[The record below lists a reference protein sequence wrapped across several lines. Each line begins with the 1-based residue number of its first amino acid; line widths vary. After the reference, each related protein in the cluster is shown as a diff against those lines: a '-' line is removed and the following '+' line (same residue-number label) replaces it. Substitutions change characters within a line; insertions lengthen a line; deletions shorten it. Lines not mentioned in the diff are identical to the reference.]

1 MDTGN
6 EQMRKANNLQ
16 YKRFYRMVP
25 LPSVAVL
32 LLLFFVPLFF
42 TLSSAFI
49 TEEGLTFL
57 RVLEVFTDSYTVKI
71 MLFTLWQATLSTL
84 FSLLVALPGAYLIAT
99 YSFRGKRLILALSA
113 IPFVIPSILVVL
125 GFVIFFGNNG
135 FLNRMLMSL
144 FNLSEPPLK
153 ILYSFKAIILAHTF
167 YNFPIIMSLVSSY
180 WEHLDGNCESA
191 SQTLGANKVQTFLR
205 VTLPRLL
212 PAIISAASLVFL
224 FCFNS
229 FAIILVLG
237 GGPQYTTMEV
247 EIYRQARML
256 GNSGAAAALSLFS
269 ILTTTLLLL
278 WYNASQ
284 RRLARSETYQN
295 SKRLL
300 EKRPAT
306 LSGKL
311 LALFYT
317 VSSFLFILGPIASV
331 VIRSFMASS
340 SRSATESFSLK
351 WYRQLLSLERA
362 TGHMGSALGAL
373 TNSTL
378 IALLV
383 ALCTVPVALSMCIA
397 IRRREGKQSFLEL
410 LGMLP
415 MTVSSVII
423 GLGYYL
429 ISARLRGGLALSY
442 TLVVLAHL
450 VIAIPFVLRT
460 ILPEYRK
467 IPLSYMHSSLTL
479 GAGPVK
485 TFLLIELP
493 LLKGAMFTG
502 AIFAFALSM
511 GEFNATL
518 TLANSSITTLPIVMY
533 RLIGSYNFQGACAL
547 GTILIGVCTIVFIVS
562 EFAKGGSYGR

>member
-1 MDTGN
+1 
-6 EQMRKANNLQ
+6 MRENSSLQ
-16 YKRFYRMVP
+16 YKRFYRTMP
-25 LPSVAVL
+25 IPASLVL

-49 TEEGLTFL
+49 TEEGISFS
-57 RVLEVFTDSYTVKI
+57 RVVGVFTDSYTQRI
-71 MLFTLWQATLSTL
+71 MLFTVFQATISTL
-84 FSLLVALPGAYLIAT
+84 ASLLVALPGAFLIAT
-99 YSFRGKRLILALSA
+99 YNFRAKRLILALSA

-135 FLNRMLMSL
+135 FLNRILMTL
-144 FNLSEPPLK
+144 FNLNEPPLK
-153 ILYSFKAIILAHTF
+153 ILYSFPAIILAHTF

-180 WEHLDGNCESA
+180 WEHMDGHCESA
-191 SQTLGANKVQTFLR
+191 SRTLGATKTRTFFSI
-205 VTLPRLL
+205 TLPRLL
-212 PAIISAASLVFL
+212 PAIISACSLVFL

-237 GGPQYTTMEV
+237 GGPQFTTMEV
-247 EIYRQARML
+247 EIYRQARMMS
-256 GNSGAAAALSLFS
+256 NPGAASALSLFS
-269 ILTTTLLLL
+269 IVVTTLLLL

-284 RRLARSETYQN
+284 KNLARSEIYRRDILR
-295 SKRLL
+295 S
-300 EKRPAT
+300 EKRPA
-306 LSGKL
+306 SFVGRV

-317 VSSFLFILGPIASV
+317 LFSLLFILGPIISV
-331 VIRSFMASS
+331 VVRSFMASP
-340 SRSATESFSLK
+340 SRSASQEFSLR
-351 WYRQLLSLERA
+351 WYRQLLSLESA
-362 TGHMGSALGAL
+362 TGHMGSALTAL
-373 TNSTL
+373 TNSFM
-378 IALLV
+378 IALVV
-383 ALCTVPVALSMCIA
+383 ATLTVPVALTLSVA
-397 IRRREGKQSFLEL
+397 VRRSQRKTSFYEL
-410 LGMLP
+410 FGMLP

-429 ISARLRGGLALSY
+429 ISSRFRAGLSLHY
-442 TLVVLAHL
+442 ILVVLAHM

-479 GAGPVK
+479 GAGPLR

-493 LLKGAMFTG
+493 LLKGSLFTG

-518 TLANSSITTLPIVMY
+518 TLANSSIVTLPIVMY

-547 GTILIGVCTIVFIVS
+547 GTILIAVSVIVFIVS
-562 EFAKGGSYGR
+562 ELAKGGKYGQ

>member
-1 MDTGN
+1 
-6 EQMRKANNLQ
+6 MREDKNIQ
-16 YKRFYRMVP
+16 YKRFYRVMP
-25 LPSVAVL
+25 LPSIMVL

-49 TEEGLTFL
+49 SEQGFTFS
-57 RVLEVFTDSYTVKI
+57 RVLGVFTDPYTQRI
-71 MLFTLWQATLSTL
+71 MLFTLLQATLSTL
-84 FSLLVALPGAYLIAT
+84 ASLLVALPGAYLIAT

-135 FLNRMLMSL
+135 FLNRILMTL
-144 FNLSEPPLK
+144 FHLEEPPLS
-153 ILYSFKAIILAHTF
+153 ILYSFPAIILAHTF

-180 WEHLDGNCESA
+180 WEHMDGNCETA
-191 SQTLGANKVQTFLR
+191 SYTLGATKAKTFFLI
-205 VTLPRLL
+205 TLPRLL

-256 GNSGAAAALSLFS
+256 GQSGSAAALSLFS
-269 ILTTTLLLL
+269 IVVTSLLLL
-278 WYNASQ
+278 WYNRTQ
-284 RRLARSETYQN
+284 KNLAQSETYRSSN
-295 SKRLL
+295 RLT
-300 EKRPAT
+300 EKRPTTIA
-306 LSGKL
+306 GKL
-311 LALFYT
+311 LALVYT
-317 VSSFLFILGPIASV
+317 VASFLFILGPIASV
-331 VIRSFMASS
+331 VARSFMASS
-340 SRSATESFSLK
+340 SRSSAESFSLR

-362 TGHMGSALGAL
+362 TGHMNSALQAL
-373 TNSTL
+373 SNSL
-378 IALLV
+378 IIALLV
-383 ALCTVPVALSMCIA
+383 AFCTVPLALTLSLA
-397 IRRREGKQSFLEL
+397 IRKKEKSGSALEL
-410 LGMLP
+410 FGMLP

-429 ISARLRGGLALSY
+429 ISSRIRGGVLTSY
-442 TLVVLAHL
+442 SLVVLAHM

-467 IPLSYMHSSLTL
+467 IPNSYIHSSLTL
-479 GAGPVK
+479 GAGPLR
-485 TFLLIELP
+485 TFLHIELP
-493 LLKGAMFTG
+493 LLRGAMFTG
-502 AIFAFALSM
+502 GIFAFALSM

-518 TLANSSITTLPIVMY
+518 TLANSSIVTLPIIMY

-547 GTILIGVCTIVFIVS
+547 GTILIAVCTVVFIVS
-562 EFAKGGSYGR
+562 ELSKGGTHDR

>member
-1 MDTGN
+1 
-6 EQMRKANNLQ
+6 MRDDKNMQ
-16 YKRFYRMVP
+16 YKRFYRVMP
-25 LPSVAVL
+25 LPSTMVL

-42 TLSSAFI
+42 TLSSAFV
-49 TEEGLTFL
+49 TEQGFTFS
-57 RVLEVFTDSYTVKI
+57 RIAGVFTDPYTQRI
-71 MLFTLWQATLSTL
+71 MLFTLLQATLSTL
-84 FSLLVALPGAYLIAT
+84 ASLLVALPGAYLIAT

-135 FLNRMLMSL
+135 FLNRILMTL
-144 FNLSEPPLK
+144 FKLEEPPLS
-153 ILYSFKAIILAHTF
+153 ILYSFPAIILAHTF

-180 WEHLDGNCESA
+180 WEHMDGNCETA
-191 SQTLGANKVQTFLR
+191 SYTLGATKAKTFFSI
-205 VTLPRLL
+205 TLPRLL

-237 GGPQYTTMEV
+237 GGPRYTTMEV

-256 GNSGAAAALSLFS
+256 GQTGSAAALSLFS
-269 ILTTTLLLL
+269 ILVTSILLL
-278 WYNASQ
+278 WYNRTQ
-284 RRLARSETYQN
+284 KRLALSETYRN
-295 SKRLL
+295 SNRLI
-300 EKRPAT
+300 EKKPAT
-306 LSGKL
+306 LPGKL

-317 VSSFLFILGPIASV
+317 IVSSLFILGPIASV
-331 VIRSFMASS
+331 VVRSFMASS
-340 SRSATESFSLK
+340 SRSGAEAFSLK

-362 TGHMGSALGAL
+362 TGHMNSALQAL
-373 TNSTL
+373 SNSL
-378 IALLV
+378 VIAALV
-383 ALCTVPVALSMCIA
+383 ALCTVPLALTLCVA
-397 IRRREGKQSFLEL
+397 IRKKEKGSLLEL
-410 LGMLP
+410 LGMMP

-429 ISARLRGGLALSY
+429 ISARIRGGLLTSY
-442 TLVVLAHL
+442 SLVVLAHM

-467 IPLSYMHSSLTL
+467 IPNSYIHSSLTL
-479 GAGPVK
+479 GAGPLR
-485 TFLLIELP
+485 TFLQIELP
-493 LLKGAMFTG
+493 LLRGAMLTG

-518 TLANSSITTLPIVMY
+518 TLANSSIVTLPIVMY

-547 GTILIGVCTIVFIVS
+547 GTILIAVCTLVFIVS
-562 EFAKGGSYGR
+562 ELAKGGKYDR

>member
-1 MDTGN
+1 
-6 EQMRKANNLQ
+6 MREDKNIQ
-16 YKRFYRMVP
+16 YKRFYRVMP
-25 LPSVAVL
+25 LPSTMVL

-49 TEEGLTFL
+49 FEQGFTFS
-57 RVLEVFTDSYTVKI
+57 RVIGVFTDPYTQRI
-71 MLFTLWQATLSTL
+71 MLFTLLQATLSTL
-84 FSLLVALPGAYLIAT
+84 ASLLVALPGAYLIAT

-135 FLNRMLMSL
+135 FLNRILMAL
-144 FNLSEPPLK
+144 FHLEEPPLS
-153 ILYSFKAIILAHTF
+153 ILYSFPAIILAHTF

-180 WEHLDGNCESA
+180 WEHMDGNCETA
-191 SQTLGANKVQTFLR
+191 SYTLGATKAKTFFLI
-205 VTLPRLL
+205 TLPRLL

-256 GNSGAAAALSLFS
+256 GQSGSAAALSLFS
-269 ILTTTLLLL
+269 IVVTSLLLL
-278 WYNASQ
+278 WYNRTQ
-284 RRLARSETYQN
+284 KKLAQSETYRSN
-295 SKRLL
+295 NRLT
-300 EKRPAT
+300 EKRPT
-306 LSGKL
+306 TIVGKL
-311 LALFYT
+311 LALVYT
-317 VSSFLFILGPIASV
+317 VASFLFILGPIASV
-331 VIRSFMASS
+331 VVRSFMASS
-340 SRSATESFSLK
+340 SRSSAESFSLK

-362 TGHMGSALGAL
+362 TGHMNSALQAL
-373 TNSTL
+373 SNSL
-378 IALLV
+378 IIALLV
-383 ALCTVPVALSMCIA
+383 ALCTVPLALTLSLA
-397 IRRREGKQSFLEL
+397 IRKKEKKGSALEL
-410 LGMLP
+410 FGMLP

-429 ISARLRGGLALSY
+429 ISSRVRGGVLTSY
-442 TLVVLAHL
+442 SLVVLAHM

-467 IPLSYMHSSLTL
+467 IPNSYTHSSLTL
-479 GAGPVK
+479 GAGPLR
-485 TFLLIELP
+485 TFLHIELP
-493 LLKGAMFTG
+493 LLRGAMLTG
-502 AIFAFALSM
+502 GIFAFALSM

-518 TLANSSITTLPIVMY
+518 TLANSSIVTLPIIMY

-547 GTILIGVCTIVFIVS
+547 GTILIAVCTVVFIVS
-562 EFAKGGSYGR
+562 ELSKGGTHDR

>member
-1 MDTGN
+1 M
-6 EQMRKANNLQ
+6 
-16 YKRFYRMVP
+16 
-25 LPSVAVL
+25 VL

-42 TLSSAFI
+42 TLSSAFV
-49 TEEGLTFL
+49 TEQGFTFS
-57 RVLEVFTDSYTVKI
+57 RIAGVFTDPYTQRI
-71 MLFTLWQATLSTL
+71 MLFTLLQATLSTL
-84 FSLLVALPGAYLIAT
+84 ASLLVALPGAYLIAT

-135 FLNRMLMSL
+135 FLNRILMTL
-144 FNLSEPPLK
+144 FKLEEPPLS
-153 ILYSFKAIILAHTF
+153 ILYSFPAIILAHTF

-180 WEHLDGNCESA
+180 WEHMDGNCETA
-191 SQTLGANKVQTFLR
+191 SYTLGATKAKTFFSI
-205 VTLPRLL
+205 TLPRLL

-237 GGPQYTTMEV
+237 GGPRYTTMEV

-256 GNSGAAAALSLFS
+256 GQTGSAAALSLFS
-269 ILTTTLLLL
+269 ILVTSILLL
-278 WYNASQ
+278 WYNRTQ
-284 RRLARSETYQN
+284 KRLALSETYRN
-295 SKRLL
+295 SNRLI
-300 EKRPAT
+300 EKKPAT
-306 LSGKL
+306 LPGKL

-317 VSSFLFILGPIASV
+317 IVSSLFILGPIASV
-331 VIRSFMASS
+331 VVRSFMASS
-340 SRSATESFSLK
+340 SRSGAEAFSLK

-362 TGHMGSALGAL
+362 TGHMNSALQAL
-373 TNSTL
+373 SNSL
-378 IALLV
+378 VIAALV
-383 ALCTVPVALSMCIA
+383 ALCTVPLALTLCVA
-397 IRRREGKQSFLEL
+397 IRKKEKGSLLEL
-410 LGMLP
+410 LGMMP

-429 ISARLRGGLALSY
+429 ISARVRGGLLTSY
-442 TLVVLAHL
+442 SLVVLAHM

-467 IPLSYMHSSLTL
+467 IPNSYIHSSLTL
-479 GAGPVK
+479 GAGPLR
-485 TFLLIELP
+485 TFLQIELP
-493 LLKGAMFTG
+493 LLRGAMLTG

-518 TLANSSITTLPIVMY
+518 TLANSSIVTLPIVMY

-547 GTILIGVCTIVFIVS
+547 GTILIAVCTLVFIVS
-562 EFAKGGSYGR
+562 ELAKGGKYDR

>member
-1 MDTGN
+1 
-6 EQMRKANNLQ
+6 MRDDKNMQ
-16 YKRFYRMVP
+16 YKRFYRVMP
-25 LPSVAVL
+25 LPSTMVL

-42 TLSSAFI
+42 TLSSAFV
-49 TEEGLTFL
+49 TEQGFTFS
-57 RVLEVFTDSYTVKI
+57 RIAGVFTDPYTQRI
-71 MLFTLWQATLSTL
+71 MLFTLLQATLSTL
-84 FSLLVALPGAYLIAT
+84 ASLLVALPGAYLIAT

-135 FLNRMLMSL
+135 FLNRILMTL
-144 FNLSEPPLK
+144 FKLEEPPLS
-153 ILYSFKAIILAHTF
+153 ILYSFPAIILAHTF

-180 WEHLDGNCESA
+180 WEHMDGNCETA
-191 SQTLGANKVQTFLR
+191 SYTLGATKAKTFFSI
-205 VTLPRLL
+205 TLPRLL

-237 GGPQYTTMEV
+237 GGPRYTTMEV

-256 GNSGAAAALSLFS
+256 GQTGSAAALSLFS
-269 ILTTTLLLL
+269 ILVTTILLL
-278 WYNASQ
+278 WYNRTQ
-284 RRLARSETYQN
+284 KRLALSETYRN
-295 SKRLL
+295 SNRLI
-300 EKRPAT
+300 EKKPAT
-306 LSGKL
+306 LPGKL

-317 VSSFLFILGPIASV
+317 IVSSLFILGPIASV
-331 VIRSFMASS
+331 VVRSFMASS
-340 SRSATESFSLK
+340 SRSGAEAFSLK

-362 TGHMGSALGAL
+362 TGHMNSALQAL
-373 TNSTL
+373 SNSL
-378 IALLV
+378 VIAALV
-383 ALCTVPVALSMCIA
+383 ALCTVPLALTLCVA
-397 IRRREGKQSFLEL
+397 IRKKEKGSLLEL
-410 LGMLP
+410 LGMMP

-429 ISARLRGGLALSY
+429 ISARIRGGLLTSY
-442 TLVVLAHL
+442 SLVVLAHM

-467 IPLSYMHSSLTL
+467 IPNSYIHSSLTL
-479 GAGPVK
+479 GAGPVR
-485 TFLLIELP
+485 TFLQIELP
-493 LLKGAMFTG
+493 LLRGAMLTG

-518 TLANSSITTLPIVMY
+518 TLANSSIVTLPIVMY

-547 GTILIGVCTIVFIVS
+547 GTILIAVCTLVFIVS
-562 EFAKGGSYGR
+562 ELAKGGKYDR